1 MLYFCCTTNLNNN
14 MGKNSKK
21 HLVGQPIFRQIINL
35 IPKDKFNELVIQC
48 KSDKYYK
55 TFFSWE
61 QLVTML
67 FGIFSRCDSMGE
79 VCDGMRALAG
89 KLNYLG
95 MESSPAK
102 STAGDALRD
111 RDEELFR
118 LFYFAL
124 IAHFSPLLSVSRKKK
139 YRKEGVSFDE
149 FYAFDSSTIR
159 LFSDILKGVGRNPK
173 DEGRKKGGLKV
184 HMLTDIHA
192 DTPQFVKISE
202 AKMHDKNFLQYLN
215 LPVGSMVVFDKAYN
229 YYLQFAKWTAT
240 GVNFVCRLKDNAKY
254 EVQGAPLFEK
264 SLSKEEFGVYKV
276 EHIHIVYTEIVEINV
291 EGKKKAQKIKRKKT
305 LCLRLVFYKD
315 EQGRKYKFIT
325 NNWEISDEE
334 VALIY
339 KCRWSIETT
348 FKKLKQ
354 NFQLTYFYSD
364 TENGI
369 KTQVWCTL
377 IAYLLLLVIQTDSE
391 SKKALSTVAALL
403 RMHLVSHLELKWVVT
418 EGRRGYH
425 KSPKRQNKSPT
436 TAQISLF

>member
-1 MLYFCCTTNLNNN
+1 
-14 MGKNSKK
+14 MGKDTQK
-21 HLVGQPIFRQIINL
+21 HLVGQPIFKQIIKL
-35 IPKDKFNELVIQC
+35 IPRDKFNELVIRC

-79 VCDGMRALAG
+79 VCDGMRALG
-89 KLNYLG
+89 GNLNYLG
-95 MESSPAK
+95 MDCSPAK

-124 IAHFSPLLSVSRKKK
+124 IAYFSPFLSVSRKKK
-139 YRKEGVSFDE
+139 HRKQGVSFDD
-149 FYAFDSSTIR
+149 FFAFDSSTIT
-159 LFSDILKGVGRNPK
+159 LFSDIMKGVGRNPK
-173 DEGRKKGGLKV
+173 DEGKKKGGLKV
-184 HMLTDIHA
+184 HMLPDIHA

-215 LPVGSMVVFDKAYN
+215 LSKGSMIVFDKAYN
-229 YYLQFAKWTAT
+229 YYLQFAKWTQA

-254 EVQGAPLFEK
+254 EVQGDALFEK
-264 SLSKEEFGVYKV
+264 GLGKDEFGVYKV
-276 EHIHIVYTEIVEINV
+276 EHIHINYTQTVEMNV
-291 EGKKKAQKIKRKKT
+291 KEKKKPRKVKLKKT

-315 EQGRKYKFIT
+315 EQGRKYRFIT
-325 NNWEISDEE
+325 NNWEITNEE

-377 IAYLLLLVIQTDSE
+377 IAYLLLLVIQTSTE
-391 SKKALSTVAALL
+391 SKKALSTIAALL
-403 RMHLVSHLELKWVVT
+403 RMHLISHLDLKWVVT
-418 EGRRGYH
+418 QGRGGYPKH
-425 KSPKRQNKSPT
+425 SKSRNKSPT
-436 TAQISLF
+436 TAQLSLF